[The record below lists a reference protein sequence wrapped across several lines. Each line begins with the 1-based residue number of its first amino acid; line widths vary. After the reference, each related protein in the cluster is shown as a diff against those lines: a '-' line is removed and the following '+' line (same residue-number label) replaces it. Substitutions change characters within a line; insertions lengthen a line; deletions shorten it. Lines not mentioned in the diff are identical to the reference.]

1 MVSIE
6 YSEAAV
12 EVLEILNELEDKEF
26 NKIPTRVIN
35 FFEECKSKTYNPKID
50 YTAEVESL
58 NLKEKTREILAGI
71 YLDYLC
77 PEIDKEEYVKKIRIN
92 NYKHEEE
99 LKKKY
104 DVDNIFKN
112 RKDYNIVLFGI
123 KYDDSFDK
131 QKLDKYKNIHFLGSR
146 DYKVLKNYAS
156 KFSVCTIPFLI
167 NDITKAT
174 SPVKL
179 FEYMALHK
187 PIVTTAMHE
196 CKKYKSVMI
205 AHNKEEF
212 VELIDKAI
220 NMDLESDKK
229 YFDLLDKEA
238 LLRYRPERNCHTY
251 TCGDYENYMFGGKH
265 EKGICTRIG
274 SGYDGRDV
282 CRLCRR
288 QQRHH
293 QGRYRRL
300 PHR

>member
-112 RKDYNIVLFGI
+112 RKDDFEEQQALKIIEKESIFSKII
-123 KYDDSFDK
+123 KKIKSF
-131 QKLDKYKNIHFLGSR
+131 FR
-146 DYKVLKNYAS
+146 
-156 KFSVCTIPFLI
+156 
-167 NDITKAT
+167 
-174 SPVKL
+174 
-179 FEYMALHK
+179 
-187 PIVTTAMHE
+187 
-196 CKKYKSVMI
+196 
-205 AHNKEEF
+205 
-212 VELIDKAI
+212 
-220 NMDLESDKK
+220 
-229 YFDLLDKEA
+229 
-238 LLRYRPERNCHTY
+238 
-251 TCGDYENYMFGGKH
+251 
-265 EKGICTRIG
+265 
-274 SGYDGRDV
+274 
-282 CRLCRR
+282 
-288 QQRHH
+288 
-293 QGRYRRL
+293 
-300 PHR
+300 